1 MIVSDNG
8 TQLTSRPVLHWSQ
21 EMPVQWHYISPGK
34 PQQNAFAVS
43 FFGRLRDE
51 CRNQILFTSRRS
63 GS

>member
-34 PQQNAFAVS
+34 PQQNAFAFAMSV
-43 FFGRLRDE
+43 
-51 CRNQILFTSRRS
+51 
-63 GS
+63 